1 MIKTPVIYEKMNG
14 VILDSGETIVAE
26 IYEPRDGGIIDRD
39 IRGNEIATAI
49 NDHADTERRLKI
61 AEDALDDAN
70 SQLTGGWQYLM
81 SVPADDIT
89 VEDAL
94 EAFGFGRN
102 GLQEGRMFIFNDI
115 SRRLRRRCSL
125 RRGSVGAVR

>member
-26 IYEPRDGGIIDRD
+26 IYEPRDGGIIDWD

-102 GLQEGRMFIFNDI
+102 GLQEGRDD
-115 SRRLRRRCSL
+115 
-125 RRGSVGAVR
+125 